1 MWGLRM
7 EVEVGRLEVS
17 GMIWGAPMVSLA
29 PPGMGFLTL
38 TWGGLPFQLC
48 QFIKSSGRFRIPE
61 QPPPLLP

>member
-17 GMIWGAPMVSLA
+17 GMIWGAPHGE
-29 PPGMGFLTL
+29 PGSTRDGVPHPDL
-38 TWGGLPFQLC
+38 GGLPFQLC
-48 QFIKSSGRFRIPE
+48 QLIKSSGRFKIPE

>member
-29 PPGMGFLTL
+29 PPEMGFLTL
-38 TWGGLPFQLC
+38 TWGGSPF
-48 QFIKSSGRFRIPE
+48 SSAS
-61 QPPPLLP
+61 